1 MSTLK
6 VDTIQHS
13 GGTTGLTI
21 DSNGNVTHN
30 AKVFNPNRT
39 SFKVYLS
46 GNQSVTHQT
55 WTTLAL
61 NTTTANNGGQ
71 TGWNIGSAWDTTN
84 YRFNPEQA
92 GYYHIGASAVLA
104 DTDSSYIQLAF
115 KLNGYATAGSGTDMF
130 TFTGVESGDGSSW
143 HYVHGSGV
151 IYLDSDDFI
160 SFGVYHN
167 DGDASNVAGASPY
180 TNGWGYLLA

>member
-1 MSTLK
+1 MASTLK
-6 VDTIQHS
+6 VNTIAHS
-13 GGTTGLTI
+13 GGTDALTI
-21 DSNGNVTHN
+21 DSTGQ
-30 AKVFNPNRT
+30 VFQPNKI

-46 GNQSVTHQT
+46 GNQSVNHQT

-61 NTTTANNGGQ
+61 STTTANNGGQ

-84 YRFNPEQA
+84 YRFNPQKA
-92 GYYHIGASAVLA
+92 GYYHLGASAVLA
-104 DTDSSYIQLAF
+104 DTDASYIQLVMR
-115 KLNGYATAGSGTDMF
+115 LNGYASAGSGTDMF

-151 IYLDSDDFI
+151 IYLDANDFI

-167 DGDASNVAGASPY
+167 DNNASNVAGASPY
-180 TNGWGYLLA
+180 TNAWGFLLA